1 MPAALRRS
9 RPPLPRYA
17 VAWFP
22 QFAGIE
28 RIEAFRARHDP
39 AARDIAAHLSLVFPF
54 PTAHTRLQVETHV
67 NRVASGWPRI
77 PVTFRRVR
85 MHANEFLFLMAA
97 RGAAS
102 ITALH
107 DKLYTRSLA
116 PHLRRDLPYE
126 PHVTLARYAE
136 FASLEGALAEAAEEF
151 GAEVGETMR
160 EVTLLAVGADG
171 RISPLKTIPLA
182 TA

>member
-1 MPAALRRS
+1 MPAGLRRS

-39 AARDIAAHLSLVFPF
+39 AAPQIPAHLSLVFAF
-54 PTAHTRLQVETHV
+54 PTAHTRLQVETHL
-67 NRVASGWPRI
+67 NRVVSRWPVI
-77 PVTFRRVR
+77 PATFRRVR
-85 MHANEFLFLMAA
+85 IHANEFLFLMAS

-126 PHVTLARYAE
+126 PHITIARHADFPALERAFAEAEDQFGGE
-136 FASLEGALAEAAEEF
+136 FAD
-151 GAEVGETMR
+151 TIR
-160 EVTLLAVGADG
+160 EVTLLAVGPDG
-171 RISPLKTIPLA
+171 RISPLKTFSLG

>member
-1 MPAALRRS
+1 MPAGLRRS

-22 QFAGIE
+22 KFEGIE

-39 AARDIAAHLSLVFPF
+39 VAGDIAAHLSLVFPF
-54 PTAHTRLQVETHV
+54 PTAHSRLQVETHV
-67 NRVASGWPRI
+67 NRVVSGWPRI
-77 PVTFRRVR
+77 HVTFRRVR
-85 MHANEFLFLMAA
+85 IHANEFLFLMAS

-102 ITALH
+102 VTALH

-116 PHLRRDLPYE
+116 PHLRRDMAYE
-126 PHVTLARYAE
+126 PHITIARHAGYH
-136 FASLEGALAEAAEEF
+136 SLERAFAEAEEEF
-151 GAEVGETMR
+151 TGEYGETIR
-160 EVTLLAVGADG
+160 EVTLLAVGANG
-171 RISPLKTIPLA
+171 RISPLTTILLG

>member
-1 MPAALRRS
+1 MPAALRHS

-22 QFAGIE
+22 RFKGIE
-28 RIEAFRARHDP
+28 RIEAFRRRHDP
-39 AARDIAAHLSLVFPF
+39 TAGVIAAHLSFVFPF
-54 PTAHTRLQVETHV
+54 PTAHSLLQVETHV
-67 NRVASGWPRI
+67 QRVVSRWPPI

-85 MHANEFLFLMAA
+85 LHANEFLFLMAA

-102 ITALH
+102 IAGLH
-107 DKLYTRSLA
+107 DKLYTRSLL

-126 PHVTLARYAE
+126 PHITLARYAE
-136 FASLEGALAEAAEEF
+136 LDRLEAALAEAEDAFGDEF
-151 GAEVGETMR
+151 ADVIR
-160 EVTLLAVGADG
+160 EATLLKVEGNG
-171 RISPLKTIPLA
+171 KISPLKRFDLH

>member
-17 VAWFP
+17 VAWLP
-22 QFAGIE
+22 RFAGIE
-28 RIEAFRARHDP
+28 RIEEFRRRHDP
-39 AARDIAAHLSLVFPF
+39 AAALIPAHLSLVFPF
-54 PTAHTRLQVETHV
+54 PTAHSRLQVETHV
-67 NRVASGWPRI
+67 RRVVSRWPPI

-85 MHANEFLFLMAA
+85 MHANEFVFLMAA

-107 DKLYTRSLA
+107 DKLYTRSLQ

-126 PHVTLARYAE
+126 PHITLARYAGLPQ
-136 FASLEGALAEAAEEF
+136 LEAAFAEAEAMF
-151 GAEVGETMR
+151 AGEISDVLR
-160 EVTLLAVGADG
+160 AVTLLAVGRDG
-171 RISPLKTIPLA
+171 RIDPLA
-182 TA
+182 SISLHTA

>member
-1 MPAALRRS
+1 MPAGLRRT

-22 QFAGIE
+22 QFPGIE
-28 RIEAFRARHDP
+28 RVEAFRARHDP
-39 AARDIAAHLSLVFPF
+39 ASRDIAAHLSLVFPF
-54 PTAHTRLQVETHV
+54 PTAHSRLQVETHL
-67 NRVASGWPRI
+67 NRIVSLWPRI

-85 MHANEFLFLMAA
+85 THANEFLFLMAS

-116 PHLRRDLPYE
+116 PHLRRDMPYE
-126 PHVTLARYAE
+126 PHITLARHPDFPA
-136 FASLEGALAEAAEEF
+136 LERALAEAEEEF
-151 GAEVGETMR
+151 GAEYAETIR
-160 EVTLLAVGADG
+160 EVTLLAVEPTG
-171 RISPLKTIPLA
+171 RISPLKTISLA